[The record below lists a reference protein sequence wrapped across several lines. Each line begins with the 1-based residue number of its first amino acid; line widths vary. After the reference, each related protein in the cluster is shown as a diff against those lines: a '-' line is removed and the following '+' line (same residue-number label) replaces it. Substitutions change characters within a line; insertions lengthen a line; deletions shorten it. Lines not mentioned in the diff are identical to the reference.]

1 MTDVAGSETQYVVV
15 TLLCRRMKPG
25 EDVESIGEKAI
36 YDSMCDQVVVRCE
49 PDEMWDFVRKPFAY
63 RNKARADA
71 GLKRVYAKKRANRL

>member
-1 MTDVAGSETQYVVV
+1 MTDQDVVETDYVIV

-25 EDVESIGEKAI
+25 EDSESIKDKAV

-49 PDEMWDFVRKPFAY
+49 PDEMWDLVRKSFAY